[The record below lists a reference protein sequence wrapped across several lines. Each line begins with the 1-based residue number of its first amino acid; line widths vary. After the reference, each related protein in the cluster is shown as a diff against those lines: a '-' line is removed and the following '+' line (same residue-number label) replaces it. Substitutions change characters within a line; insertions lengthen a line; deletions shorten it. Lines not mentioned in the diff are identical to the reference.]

1 MFQSIIKYFTLLNDG
16 LLYARTK
23 KVKEIQAIAGSYAAL
38 LVFITT
44 RNSCIAAR
52 DASIQTEAATMF
64 IPFMPTRKGKRK
76 RVKPVILFIIVWSAT
91 NECDKTKPM
100 ATLTTFIKAMTAAQT
115 QTHPSNSMTGSSL
128 HKHTATKTISAKL
141 SIRSPKRLSQFVL
154 RATKPSTMSDNP
166 QRQ

>member
-1 MFQSIIKYFTLLNDG
+1 MFQRIIKYFTLLNDG

-23 KVKEIQAIAGSYAAL
+23 KVKEIQTIAGFYAAL

-52 DASIQTEAATMF
+52 DASTQTEAATMF

-76 RVKPVILFIIVWSAT
+76 RVKPVILFIIEWSAT
-91 NECDKTKPM
+91 NECAKTKPM
-100 ATLTTFIKAMTAAQT
+100 TTLTTFIKAMTAAQT
-115 QTHPSNSMTGSSL
+115 QTHTGNSMTGSSL

-141 SIRSPKRLSQFVL
+141 SIRSPKRLSLFVL